1 MGKMSA
7 KDLINYITDVD
18 DIIIKTDFLKR
29 KALGLPTMSEI
40 KEDEDK
46 ISKRTYL
53 TVNKAV
59 KLKSNPRKI
68 AFNLIIDK

>member
-40 KEDEDK
+40 KEDENK
-46 ISKRTYL
+46 IPERTYL

-59 KLKSNPRKI
+59 KLKSKPRRI
-68 AFNLIIDK
+68 NFNLIIDK